1 MLIFF
6 LQKLPKNKPQLFLF
20 ENNVHLNSP
29 KVAINFSLKN
39 ATRIF
44 QKSPNLVT
52 LQSAITIYETKRE
65 KNRNIDSLWRQ
76 VDTRLFVL
84 RPVQVDLEVA
94 LNPAFRFRR
103 ISQVQ
108 LDKVVEFWKETN

>member
-1 MLIFF
+1 MQTFFSNNISTALWLCVDFF

-29 KVAINFSLKN
+29 KVAIYFSLKN

-65 KNRNIDSLWRQ
+65 KNRNIDSL
-76 VDTRLFVL
+76 
-84 RPVQVDLEVA
+84 
-94 LNPAFRFRR
+94 
-103 ISQVQ
+103 
-108 LDKVVEFWKETN
+108 